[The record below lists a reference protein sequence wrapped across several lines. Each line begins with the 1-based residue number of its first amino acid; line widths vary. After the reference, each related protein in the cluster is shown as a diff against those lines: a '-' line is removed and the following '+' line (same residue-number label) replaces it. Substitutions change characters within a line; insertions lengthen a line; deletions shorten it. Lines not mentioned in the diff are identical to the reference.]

1 MADLMGALATDARIL
16 NRILQ
21 ETGGGIKRTGWMNLV
36 IIITMASIL
45 TIFGTLS
52 SFFIEAQL
60 FVGNIGSGLKI
71 SVYAKD
77 SADIDSLKRNLKA
90 FTSVKKVDFI
100 PKDKAWQ
107 DLQKNY
113 DVPDITNPL
122 PDTFHVQVKN
132 QEQIEDT
139 AEKIKKLSDVEE
151 VNFAKHILRK
161 LKTIS
166 KYTFGTGLA
175 ISIFFGVLTLFV
187 ISNTIHL
194 LIQARSREIEIL
206 RMMGVGNWY
215 IRLPFLFQGAFYG
228 LMGAFIAYIPL
239 NVAQFYINQLFETF
253 QFSTN
258 SFSLNIVFGVLIL
271 MGVLVG
277 AGGATMSVH
286 RYLKT

>member
-1 MADLMGALATDARIL
+1 MGALATDTRIL

-77 SADIDSLKRNLKA
+77 TADIDALKRNLKA

-100 PKDKAWQ
+100 PRDKAWQ

-132 QEQIEDT
+132 QEMIEET
-139 AEKIKKLSDVEE
+139 AEKIKNLSDVEE
-151 VNFAKHILRK
+151 VNYAKHILRK
-161 LKTIS
+161 LKTVS

-175 ISIFFGVLTLFV
+175 ISIFFGILTLFV

-228 LMGAFIAYIPL
+228 LIGAFIAYIPL
-239 NVAQFYINQLFETF
+239 NVAQFYINQMFETF

-258 SFSLNIVFGVLIL
+258 SFSLNIVFGALIL

-277 AGGATMSVH
+277 AGGSTMSVH
-286 RYLKT
+286 KYLKI